1 MHNKKYALKLV
12 QEKIDGN
19 NNYSYSQIG
28 LMSGFTKRQILRFSK
43 LLKEKDTNSILV
55 HGLTGKPSNNSAST
69 KEIEFVKNFKKK
81 YPVISISQLMDIY
94 HEDVIWNS
102 KCKNIVKKYN
112 LKTRSYSFFESLYE
126 KENWIKPIRH
136 RTFYKDDN
144 NHPIRE
150 PMPSRGILIQIDG
163 TPHDW
168 FQNGKMWSL
177 HLAVDDATGE
187 ILAGWFMPNECL
199 EGYIHILEIILIKHG
214 IPESFYSDR
223 HTILIN
229 PIDGKLTQ
237 FGSICEDLG
246 INIIA
251 ALTPMAKG
259 KVEEKN
265 EVIQNRLIN
274 DIKRFN
280 IKTYSELNKW
290 FNDFYIDYLNRKF
303 SYSPKEEENHFIPLD
318 NADLSNILC
327 TRVERKI
334 LSGNVISYNN
344 NYYRIVDENN
354 VDKPIYKGTSIIVY
368 ENVLTKVIKI
378 KYHGKFYNT
387 IQVEGHRID
396 VVKKEQ
402 IRIENQKQLEQVMR
416 ERDERLKARANK
428 VSS

>member
-1 MHNKKYALKLV
+1 MVYA
-12 QEKIDGN
+12 
-19 NNYSYSQIG
+19 
-28 LMSGFTKRQILRFSK
+28 
-43 LLKEKDTNSILV
+43 
-55 HGLTGKPSNNSAST
+55 
-69 KEIEFVKNFKKK
+69 
-81 YPVISISQLMDIY
+81 
-94 HEDVIWNS
+94 
-102 KCKNIVKKYN
+102 
-112 LKTRSYSFFESLYE
+112 
-126 KENWIKPIRH
+126 
-136 RTFYKDDN
+136 
-144 NHPIRE
+144 
-150 PMPSRGILIQIDG
+150 
-163 TPHDW
+163 
-168 FQNGKMWSL
+168 
-177 HLAVDDATGE
+177 
-187 ILAGWFMPNECL
+187 NECL
-199 EGYIHILEIILIKHG
+199 EGYIHILETILIKYG
-214 IPESFYSDR
+214 IPENFYSDR

-354 VDKPIYKGTSIIVY
+354 VDKPIYKGTSIMVY

-402 IRIENQKQLEQVMR
+402 IRIENQKQLEQVMK

>member
-1 MHNKKYALKLV
+1 
-12 QEKIDGN
+12 
-19 NNYSYSQIG
+19 
-28 LMSGFTKRQILRFSK
+28 
-43 LLKEKDTNSILV
+43 
-55 HGLTGKPSNNSAST
+55 
-69 KEIEFVKNFKKK
+69 
-81 YPVISISQLMDIY
+81 
-94 HEDVIWNS
+94 
-102 KCKNIVKKYN
+102 
-112 LKTRSYSFFESLYE
+112 
-126 KENWIKPIRH
+126 
-136 RTFYKDDN
+136 
-144 NHPIRE
+144 
-150 PMPSRGILIQIDG
+150 MPSRGILIQIDG

-303 SYSPKEEENHFIPLD
+303 SYPPKEEENHFIPLD

-402 IRIENQKQLEQVMR
+402 IRIENQKQLEQVMK